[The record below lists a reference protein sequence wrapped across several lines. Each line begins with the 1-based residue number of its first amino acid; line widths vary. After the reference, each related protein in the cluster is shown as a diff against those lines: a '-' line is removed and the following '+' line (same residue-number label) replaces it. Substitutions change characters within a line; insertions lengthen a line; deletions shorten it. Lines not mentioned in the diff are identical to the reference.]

1 MCLLHAS
8 PTLMPMPLM
17 EAGPMTTDMR
27 QRAEEDRALRWLKR
41 RLEWENILSALREA
55 GQGRPAE
62 PTVAEQEPA
71 AA

>member
-1 MCLLHAS
+1 
-8 PTLMPMPLM
+8 
-17 EAGPMTTDMR
+17 MTTDMR